1 MADTK
6 ISALTAQAQADID
19 SAADLIPIVDT
30 SATQTKSG
38 TPAAI
43 TAAAIDDA
51 TAKTTPVDADT
62 IPLTDSAASNA
73 MKKVTW
79 ANVKATFKNYFDT
92 LYQAA
97 GSYLTSANITQTIT
111 NGVTDKAPSE
121 DAVYDALALKLDSS
135 TAASTYQPLD
145 SDLTTIAGLTATSDN
160 FIQSKSGSWAS
171 RTVAQVTS
179 DLQGTGLTDAS
190 VGFRNI
196 PINSQSAA
204 YTTVAADNGK
214 LILHPSTDAN
224 ARTFTID
231 SNSNVAY
238 PVGTAITF
246 VNMTSQVV
254 TIAITSDTMYLA
266 GTGTTGSRSLAQ
278 YGMAT
283 AIKLTSTTW
292 IINGNG
298 LT

>member
-1 MADTK
+1 
-6 ISALTAQAQADID
+6 
-19 SAADLIPIVDT
+19 
-30 SATQTKSG
+30 
-38 TPAAI
+38 
-43 TAAAIDDA
+43 
-51 TAKTTPVDADT
+51 
-62 IPLTDSAASNA
+62 
-73 MKKVTW
+73 
-79 ANVKATFKNYFDT
+79 
-92 LYQAA
+92 
-97 GSYLTSANITQTIT
+97 
-111 NGVTDKAPSE
+111 
-121 DAVYDALALKLDSS
+121 
-135 TAASTYQPLD
+135 
-145 SDLTTIAGLTATSDN
+145 LTTIAGLTATTDN
-160 FIQSKSGSWAS
+160 FIQSKSGAWAS

-196 PINSQSAA
+196 PVNSQSAA

-231 SNSNVAY
+231 SNANVAY

-283 AIKLTSTTW
+283 AVKLTSTTW
-292 IINGNG
+292 LINGNG